1 MENEESIVV
10 LQDFIDYRTEKQQQY
25 NPRGRS
31 ERKFLMDID
40 CELLEWTHIDN
51 NKWFPH
57 PDWKV
62 DAITPEGKQ
71 IDVKFIQKY
80 WNLSG
85 SKITNIIQQ
94 RNYIHEYHFYE
105 WVDRPSRPLERGDHV
120 KVRQVGILSFGTVAD
135 NIRPSFKAQ
144 GQYYLDARKLLRVGC

>member
-1 MENEESIVV
+1 MKITVKE
-10 LQDFIDYRTEKQQQY
+10 DFITYRGKKAKQY
-25 NPRGRS
+25 NRRGRS
-31 ERKFLMDID
+31 ENVFLRDID
-40 CELLEWTHIDN
+40 CELLEWTMIDQGE
-51 NKWFPH
+51 WYEH

-94 RNYIHEYHFYE
+94 RRHIHEYHYYE
-105 WVDRPSRPLERGDHV
+105 WVSRPKRPLETGDNCEC
-120 KVRQVGILSFGTVAD
+120 RLVGVLSYDDVAD

-144 GQYYLDARKLLRVGC
+144 GQYYLDARKLLTC